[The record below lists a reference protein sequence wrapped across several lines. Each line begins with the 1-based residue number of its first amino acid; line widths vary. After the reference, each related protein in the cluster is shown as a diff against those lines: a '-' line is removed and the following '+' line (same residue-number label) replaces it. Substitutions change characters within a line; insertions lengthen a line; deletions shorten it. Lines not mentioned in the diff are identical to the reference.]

1 MLSPRR
7 WPITKLIS
15 RNPVIRPSD
24 RVEALAICMAAVIAV
39 LAIPLAVW
47 VEGGVHTAR
56 TAAIAEQART
66 VHAVEATAVD
76 DASVILSEGQN
87 GALVTARWSYNA
99 VPRRGTVNVD
109 DTALNAGDQFTMWV
123 DQRGQ
128 ATRKPLT
135 PADAASGAIMT
146 AAAFYLAVLALS
158 AVAVMGVRALLDRRR
173 RRGWDSALADLTGSD
188 DGHSHR
194 HW

>member
-7 WPITKLIS
+7 WPITKLFS
-15 RNPVIRPSD
+15 RNPVVRRSD
-24 RVEALAICMAAVIAV
+24 RVEALAFCLAALLAV
-39 LAIPLAVW
+39 LAIPLAVS
-47 VEGGVHTAR
+47 VEGGVHKAR
-56 TAAIAEQART
+56 SAAIAEQART
-66 VHAVEATAVD
+66 IHAVEATAVD
-76 DASVILSEGQN
+76 DASVIFSEGQN

-99 VPRRGTVNVD
+99 VPHRGTVNVD

-123 DQRGQ
+123 DEQGQ
-128 ATRKPLT
+128 TTRKPLT

-146 AAAFYLAVLALS
+146 AAAFYLAVLAVS
-158 AVAVMGVRALLDRRR
+158 AVAVMGVRGLLDRHR
-173 RRGWDSALADLTGSD
+173 RRGWDSALAELTGSD